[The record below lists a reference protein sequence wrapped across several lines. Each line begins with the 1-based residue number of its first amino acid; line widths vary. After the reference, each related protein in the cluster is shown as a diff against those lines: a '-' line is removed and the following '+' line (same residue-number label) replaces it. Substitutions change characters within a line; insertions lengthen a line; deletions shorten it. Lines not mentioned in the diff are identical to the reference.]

1 MRILSLKTLTSGT
14 AVSYFQSV
22 MTQTFRTGPMLMG
35 LPFYLKSLYQH
46 KYEVMQVPELL
57 CVSTC
62 IVIIIKIW
70 EVMKAYSNFTL
81 IINTKLHFVFSMKVE
96 AAVFC

>member
-1 MRILSLKTLTSGT
+1 
-14 AVSYFQSV
+14 
-22 MTQTFRTGPMLMG
+22 MG

-46 KYEVMQVPELL
+46 KYEVMQIPELPR
-57 CVSTC
+57 VSTC
-62 IVIIIKIW
+62 IVTIIKIW

-81 IINTKLHFVFSMKVE
+81 TINKKLHFVVSITAE